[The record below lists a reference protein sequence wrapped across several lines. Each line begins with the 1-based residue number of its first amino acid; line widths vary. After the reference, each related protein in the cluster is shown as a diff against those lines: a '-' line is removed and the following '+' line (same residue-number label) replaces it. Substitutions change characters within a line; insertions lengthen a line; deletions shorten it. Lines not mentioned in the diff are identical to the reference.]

1 MTENQEQFD
10 RMMTSLTTLNWDQVK
25 FLQVTI
31 EHLLKDSSP
40 EVYQEEGDKIAQPY
54 MQYIGLL
61 DGSNSRL
68 SFPDLLLAVNRFN
81 FSELYALLILCNE
94 LLSRNRHLTKTSYV
108 IGGDSLYPHH
118 DFDADPIDQS
128 IERKINKLAMKG
140 LLLDPDDKAKAL
152 ELIDE
157 AIKLAK
163 DHGLPYTHL
172 EAARLKVSPG
182 DRSGLIL
189 SFQRDLEYHLQR
201 GELFQ
206 VYNVLFDLVRECHWR
221 GDIPQTIFFLDQARE
236 ILRRLIYSDT
246 PIAPHLDFDGG
257 MRLMMR
263 RDLVNLNLLRK
274 QITS

>member
-1 MTENQEQFD
+1 MTETQEQFD
-10 RMMTSLTTLNWDQVK
+10 KMMPSLTTLNWDQVK
-25 FLQVTI
+25 FLQVTL

-40 EVYQEEGDKIAQPY
+40 EIYQEEGEKIAQPY
-54 MQYIGLL
+54 RQYMGLL
-61 DGSNSRL
+61 DGSNTRL

-81 FSELYALLILCNE
+81 FSELYALLVLCNE
-94 LLSRNRHLTKTSYV
+94 LLSRNRHLTKTNYV
-108 IGGDSLYPHH
+108 IGGDSLHPHH

-128 IERKINKLAMKG
+128 IERKISKLVVKG

-163 DHGLPYTHL
+163 DHGLPYTHH
-172 EAARLKVSPG
+172 EAARLKVSPA
-182 DRSGLIL
+182 DRSSLIP

-201 GELFQ
+201 GELSQ
-206 VYNVLFDLVRECHWR
+206 AYDVLYDLVRECHWR
-221 GDIPQTIFFLDQARE
+221 GDIPQTILYLDQARE
-236 ILRRLIYSDT
+236 LLTGVLYSDT
-246 PIAPHLDFDGG
+246 PIAPHPDFEGG

-263 RDLVNLNLLRK
+263 RNLVNLNLLRK